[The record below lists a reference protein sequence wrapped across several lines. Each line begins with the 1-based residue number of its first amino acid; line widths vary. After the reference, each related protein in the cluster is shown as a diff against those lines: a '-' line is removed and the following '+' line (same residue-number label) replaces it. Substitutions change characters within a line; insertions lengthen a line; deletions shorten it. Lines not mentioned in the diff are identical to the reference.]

1 MRLKFVL
8 LKVDIEV
15 FRQLVL
21 EYKDVQIVGD
31 QIRHRYLQ
39 NVDATIR
46 KLEGIELGL
55 QDLITAVL
63 MIEKLEDNRLENGLD
78 LRHRLFSENADAIN
92 LVEKLLKDPAM
103 TIESLK

>member
-1 MRLKFVL
+1 MKFVL
-8 LKVDIEV
+8 LKEDCEV
-15 FRQLVL
+15 LKQLVL
-21 EYKDVQIVGD
+21 EHNDVQIVGD

-39 NVDATIR
+39 NIDATLR
-46 KLEGIELGL
+46 RLEKVELCL

-78 LRHRLFSENADAIN
+78 LRHRLFSENADAIY
-92 LVEKLLKDPAM
+92 LVERLIKDPSM